1 MPGKDW
7 DEESESDTAPAP
19 ALKVLPR
26 RGKFDDEEEEDDLID
41 SWDAEED
48 SEVEREKAKVA
59 AEKKAKADA
68 EAAANKKSKA
78 QRVAERIAAKKLL
91 AEQGSDS
98 ESEEDE
104 AAKRERLR
112 REEKR
117 GDMEHAADLFGES
130 LGGDDMFEGV
140 GIPNT
145 RTKKTAANAVVVDAA
160 DPAATVDLTKLPLFD
175 PHTAKQFTLLK
186 ETLTPLLA
194 ANSSKA
200 QYALFLP
207 DFVKAICQELSSD
220 DIKKV
225 ASKLTAFGNER
236 MKEEKE
242 KAKGG
247 KKTKAQKGKVALAG
261 ARSAASGKDT
271 TVYDQDDFGD
281 DDFM

>member
-1 MPGKDW
+1 M
-7 DEESESDTAPAP
+7 
-19 ALKVLPR
+19 L
-26 RGKFDDEEEEDDLID
+26 D

-68 EAAANKKSKA
+68 EALANKKSKA

-91 AEQGSDS
+91 AEAGSDS

-104 AAKRERLR
+104 ASKRERLR

-117 GDMEHAADLFGES
+117 GDMEHAADLFGER
-130 LGGDDMFEGV
+130 LGGNDDMFEGV

-145 RTKKTAANAVVVDAA
+145 RVKKTAANAVVLDAS

-175 PHTAKQFTLLK
+175 PHTKKQFETLK

-194 ANSSKA
+194 ANSAKA

-207 DFVKAICQELSSD
+207 EFVKGICQELSSD

-236 MKEEKE
+236 MKEEKD